1 MDLFPALVKAFTSAQ
16 DAGCEVLTKK
26 SEGPLNRAFD
36 SSKSVTILAPMSAVA
51 GDSKG
56 ATKQRLIEAAEELF
70 ADEGFDRVSVRDI
83 TTKAGANVAAVNYHF
98 GSREGL
104 VAVVLTR
111 YINPVNE
118 ERLARLDALERRA
131 AGKPVAMEEILDA
144 FIRPFATQV
153 RRSELSEK
161 IFFKLMGRMF
171 GHGCEMPPVVDQL
184 FATMINRFQKALARS
199 LPGLGAEDIWWRMHL
214 MSGAMIHTM
223 AHGEKL
229 TRFSQGE
236 AGSPT
241 LELTLSRFIRFS
253 AAGMRQ
259 GLDEPGA
266 VTEDGKPKGPQV
278 EFPF

>member
-1 MDLFPALVKAFTSAQ
+1 
-16 DAGCEVLTKK
+16 
-26 SEGPLNRAFD
+26 
-36 SSKSVTILAPMSAVA
+36 MSAVA

-104 VAVVLTR
+104 IAVVMTR

-118 ERLARLDALERRA
+118 ERLARLDALERRS
-131 AGKPVAMEEILDA
+131 AGKPVAIEEILDA

-171 GHGCEMPPVVDQL
+171 GHGCDMPPVVDQL
-184 FATMINRFQKALARS
+184 FLNMATRFQRAFAKA
-199 LPGLGAEDIWWRMHL
+199 LPGLSADDIWWRMHL

-229 TRFSQGE
+229 QRLSGGDS
-236 AGSPT
+236 GSPT
-241 LELTLSRFIRFS
+241 MEQTLSRFVRFS

-259 GLDEPGA
+259 GSEQPA
-266 VTEDGKPKGPQV
+266 TEDKPQGPQV

>member
-1 MDLFPALVKAFTSAQ
+1 
-16 DAGCEVLTKK
+16 
-26 SEGPLNRAFD
+26 
-36 SSKSVTILAPMSAVA
+36 MSAVA
-51 GDSKG
+51 GDAKI

-104 VAVVLTR
+104 IAVVLTR

-118 ERLARLDALERRA
+118 ERLARLEALERRA
-131 AGKPVAMEEILDA
+131 AGKPVAVEEILDA

-171 GHGCEMPPVVDQL
+171 GHGCVMPPVVEQL
-184 FATMINRFQKALARS
+184 FGNMLNRFHKAFSKS
-199 LPGLGAEDIWWRMHL
+199 LPGLAADDTWWRMHL

-229 TRFSQGE
+229 LRLSGGDS
-236 AGSPT
+236 GSPNM
-241 LELTLSRFIRFS
+241 EQTLSRFIRFS
-253 AAGMRQ
+253 AAGMRHGSEVAQ
-259 GLDEPGA
+259 DE
-266 VTEDGKPKGPQV
+266 TKPQGPQV

>member
-1 MDLFPALVKAFTSAQ
+1 
-16 DAGCEVLTKK
+16 
-26 SEGPLNRAFD
+26 
-36 SSKSVTILAPMSAVA
+36 MSAVA
-51 GDSKG
+51 GDAKI

-104 VAVVLTR
+104 IAVVLTR

-118 ERLARLDALERRA
+118 ERLARLEALERRA
-131 AGKPVAMEEILDA
+131 AGKPVAVEEILDA

-171 GHGCEMPPVVDQL
+171 GHGCVMPPVVEQL
-184 FATMINRFQKALARS
+184 FGNMLNRFHKAFSKS
-199 LPGLGAEDIWWRMHL
+199 LPGLAADDTWWRMHL

-229 TRFSQGE
+229 LRLSGGDS
-236 AGSPT
+236 GSPNM
-241 LELTLSRFIRFS
+241 EQTLSRFIRFS

-259 GLDEPGA
+259 GSDAAQDES
-266 VTEDGKPKGPQV
+266 KPQGPQV